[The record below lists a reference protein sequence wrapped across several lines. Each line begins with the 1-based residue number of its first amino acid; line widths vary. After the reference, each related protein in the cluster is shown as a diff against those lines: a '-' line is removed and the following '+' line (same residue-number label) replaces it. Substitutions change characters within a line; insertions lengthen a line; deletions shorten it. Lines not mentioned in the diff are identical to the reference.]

1 MYYSVPVLPL
11 PPGGPTRLLAQAALA
26 ALFGGAAAIE
36 RKGALQLML
45 SRPIVLAPLLGWAL
59 GDVQGGLVMGVPLEL
74 LFLGGVN
81 LGGSLP
87 DNETLLAGAV
97 TSMVVPAGLATGLGV
112 EPVLAALGLAL
123 LAPLAIAGRK
133 LEQLSERRNGEL
145 AALAL
150 ERVRAGDASALTLNL
165 RGLLLP
171 FLSAAGI
178 CAACVAVSPLLSL
191 VRLRCPGRL
200 ALGLEGGWHVL
211 WALAA
216 ATAIRAI
223 RDPRAKALSALG
235 ALAVAATAVAFALVS
250 R

>member
-1 MYYSVPVLPL
+1 MSSLPL
-11 PPGGPTRLLAQAALA
+11 PPGGPPHLFTLTVIA
-26 ALFGGAAAIE
+26 ALFGGFAAIE

-59 GDVQGGLVMGVPLEL
+59 GDAQGGLMLGVPLEL

-81 LGGSLP
+81 LGGNLP

-97 TSMVVPAGLATGLGV
+97 TSMVVPAGLASGFGT

-123 LAPLAIAGRK
+123 LAPLAVLGRR
-133 LEQLSERRNGEL
+133 LEGASERRNGEL

-150 ERVRAGDASALTLNL
+150 ARAGRGDASAAGLNL
-165 RGLLLP
+165 SGLVLP
-171 FLSAAGI
+171 FLSASAI
-178 CAACVAVSPLLSL
+178 CALCVLLSPLLAA
-191 VRLRCPGRL
+191 VRIRCPVRL
-200 ALGLEGGWHVL
+200 ALGLEGGWHVI

-223 RDPRAKALSALG
+223 RDPRAPLLAALG
-235 ALAVAATAVAFALVS
+235 ALAVAATALVVHLVS
-250 R
+250 Q